1 MSDRELEVT
10 VIDAVEHKPGLGLKE
25 AYKFRHLLFWLAWRD
40 IKVRYAEAY
49 IGIFWALLQPLATVA
64 ILSVV
69 LGLLAGLPSDGVPY
83 SVFVVCGIVAWTVFS
98 STVSGVANGLRAN
111 GSLLTKIH
119 CSRLAVVLSAVGG
132 PLFDAIFLYA
142 SIIVIVLVQTQSL
155 LPQAALALPYLIWM
169 LILGAGS
176 GVLFAALSINY
187 KDIPMILPIV
197 LQIGMFASPVIYAP
211 SLVPERFQILLEIS
225 PVATIIGGVRWA
237 VYGAPP
243 PSVQGLLISAA
254 VTVAIVLAALLYFN
268 EVQRAYS
275 DKM

>member
-1 MSDRELEVT
+1 VSDRELELT
-10 VIDAVEHKPGLGLKE
+10 VIDAVELQPGLGIQE
-25 AYKFRHLLFWLAWRD
+25 AYKFRYLLFWLAWRD
-40 IKVRYAEAY
+40 IKVRYSEAH

-64 ILSVV
+64 VLSVV

-83 SVFVVCGIVAWTVFS
+83 SVFVVCGIVSWTVFS
-98 STVSGVANGLRAN
+98 TTVNSVANGLRSN
-111 GSLLTKIH
+111 GPLLSKIH

-142 SIIVIVLVQTQSL
+142 SIIIVVLVQTQSL
-155 LPQAALALPYLIWM
+155 LPQSALALPFLVWM

-187 KDIPMILPIV
+187 KDIPMILPIIM
-197 LQIGMFASPVIYAP
+197 QIGMFASPVIYPP
-211 SLVPERFQILLEIS
+211 SLVPERFQILLELN
-225 PVATIIGGVRWA
+225 PVATIISGVRWA
-237 VYGAPP
+237 MYGAPA
-243 PSVQGLLISAA
+243 PSLQGLTISAG
-254 VTVAIVLAALLYFN
+254 VTLAIVLVALFYFN